1 MFDDDFLI
9 CKFLMKARD
18 TFAFKNMRKYGCK
31 KNNLNKKYQ
40 LIGDFGVHLILR
52 ILDQVD

>member
-1 MFDDDFLI
+1 
-9 CKFLMKARD
+9 MKARD